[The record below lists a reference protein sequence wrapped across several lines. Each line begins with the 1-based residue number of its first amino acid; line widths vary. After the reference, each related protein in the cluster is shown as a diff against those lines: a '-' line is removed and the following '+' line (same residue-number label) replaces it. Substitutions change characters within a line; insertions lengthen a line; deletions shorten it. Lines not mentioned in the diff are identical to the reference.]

1 MQQRVIITAAATLM
15 LCAPN
20 INAQA
25 TVPNAGSIDYSA
37 VRKEIQGAVSAP
49 AIDYAA
55 ASREAQN
62 TAGEEFADSNDR
74 SASARTEH
82 YVWSL
87 RYTRSTFEWQYAS
100 TIAIFFVVMLLICC
114 GLYFSYLQ
122 FKTAARAP
130 TQTSIKIG
138 KDGLEINSPVIG
150 LLILFLSVGFFY
162 LYLANVYP
170 ISEVTRLA
178 PNATSSP

>member
-1 MQQRVIITAAATLM
+1 MMRQRLMVTAAVTV
-15 LCAPN
+15 LCASN
-20 INAQA
+20 IDAQA
-25 TVPNAGSIDYSA
+25 TVPNSSPIDYSA
-37 VRKEIQGAVSAP
+37 ARLEIQGAVSPP

-62 TAGEEFADSNDR
+62 TAAAETAASDDR
-74 SASARTEH
+74 SAIAQTDY

-87 RYTRSTFEWQYAS
+87 GYTRSTFEWQYAS
-100 TIAIFFVVMLLICC
+100 TIVIFIVVMLLICC

-130 TQTSIKIG
+130 TTTSIKLG
-138 KDGLEINSPVIG
+138 KDGLEINSEVIG

-170 ISEVTRLA
+170 ISETRSV
-178 PNATSSP
+178 PVATSSQ